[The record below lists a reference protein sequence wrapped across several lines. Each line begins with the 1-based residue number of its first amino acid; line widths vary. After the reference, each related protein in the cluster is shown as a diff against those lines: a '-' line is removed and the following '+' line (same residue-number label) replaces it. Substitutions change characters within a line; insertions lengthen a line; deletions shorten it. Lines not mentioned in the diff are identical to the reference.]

1 MSKLSRVALSVG
13 AYVAFIVLVNWLF
26 VPEQL
31 IEGVTQ
37 WSTNTWMGTL
47 YLANVIV
54 GFVFVLRD
62 YAQREIGHKVLL
74 ATLLAGLPVWYLAG
88 PGLAFASLTAFALS
102 EMTDWGVYSF
112 TKRPLQN
119 RSSGG
124 YAGLSTPRRLSLAGR
139 FRYRGGEQSRR
150 RRHRL
155 VSTAP
160 ARRER
165 RNRSAGALSPERGS
179 WAKRGL
185 KHSAMA

>member
-1 MSKLSRVALSVG
+1 MNRLSRVTLSVG

-119 RSSGG
+119 RILLSSL
-124 YAGLSTPRRLSLAGR
+124 LSVPVDTLAFQHLAG
-139 FRYRGGEQSRR
+139 Y
-150 RRHRL
+150 
-155 VSTAP
+155 
-160 ARRER
+160 
-165 RNRSAGALSPERGS
+165 LSPAAFVTEVVSKAIGVAIVWYLLRLRVGS
-179 WAKRGL
+179 GETAALVR
-185 KHSAMA
+185 